1 MYAKLSDN
9 KIQFAPKQVPMEG
22 RTVINPNEDMLV
34 AYGYLPVQYTNPP
47 SVDDGYYAVH
57 RWAQSETAIVQV
69 WDILPDTRQMT
80 ESDVLRVMIGKT
92 INNLDIPD
100 TIASRMVDYYPEL
113 TGDGSLIKAGTKINW
128 RGQLK
133 KAAVDLWDTAENSP
147 DNAPTLWADIAYKD
161 GIRIAPETF
170 TATNAA
176 AMGELMWFGEHIYM
190 SGMAGNV
197 YTPEQAPNAWE
208 LIR

>member
-1 MYAKLSDN
+1 MNPIENARKLRPLMVKATQS
-9 KIQFAPKQVPMEG
+9 
-22 RTVINPNEDMLV
+22 L
-34 AYGYLPVQYTNPP
+34 
-47 SVDDGYYAVH
+47 DDKDASEAV
-57 RWAQSETAIVQV
+57 
-69 WDILPDTRQMT
+69 
-80 ESDVLRVMIGKT
+80 
-92 INNLDIPD
+92 
-100 TIASRMVDYYPEL
+100 EL
-113 TGDGSLIKAGTKINW
+113 FCGMKYDGSLIKAGTKINW

-176 AMGELMWFGEHIYM
+176 AMDELMWFGEHIYR

-197 YTPEQAPNAWE
+197 YTPETAPGVWE
-208 LIR
+208 IVR